1 MRTAQQAQQSRPYHL
16 AITVGL
22 IAYGVVHVLI
32 AWIAL
37 QLAWG
42 KTSEKASKDGALQ
55 ELASKPFGGVLL
67 WIVAVGLF
75 ALVIWKAL
83 ELAYGHLDLEKK
95 LSSIGR
101 GAVYLTMSVSAAKM
115 AMGSSSKGASLT
127 ENLMKNG
134 PGRVLIVIIGLVVIG
149 VGIRELYKA
158 AKKKFLE
165 DLTGGVS
172 ESTILL
178 GRIGYAAKGV
188 VLLDPRHPLR
198 LGRHLLRPRKSRRP
212 RHRPPNPQRPALR
225 PNPANHHS
233 PWHSRLRHLLLRLVP
248 QRQTLNA
255 LVPARGL
262 VGEVGGGASV
272 EGSELVGGGAFWG
285 QGG

>member
-75 ALVIWKAL
+75 ALVVWKAL
-83 ELAYGHLDLEKK
+83 ELAYGHLDLQKK
-95 LSSIGR
+95 LSAIGR
-101 GAVYLTMSVSAAKM
+101 GAIYLMMSISAAKM
-115 AMGSSSKGASLT
+115 AMGSGASKSGQKSLT
-127 ENLMKNG
+127 ANLMG
-134 PGRVLIVIIGLVVIG
+134 HGTGRALIVLIGLVVIG
-149 VGIRELYKA
+149 IGIYEIYKSVT
-158 AKKKFLE
+158 KKFVE

-172 ESTILL
+172 DSTILL
-178 GRIGYAAKGV
+178 GRLGYAAKGV
-188 VLLDPRHPLR
+188 AVIIIGGIFAWAAITYDSAQAEAGGLD
-198 LGRHLLRPRKSRRP
+198 S
-212 RHRPPNPQRPALR
+212 ALR
-225 PNPANHHS
+225 TLKDQPFGTALLTLMALGIACYGTYCFV
-233 PWHSRLRHLLLRLVP
+233 WSR
-248 QRQTLNA
+248 NA
-255 LVPARGL
+255 KH
-262 VGEVGGGASV
+262 
-272 EGSELVGGGAFWG
+272 
-285 QGG
+285 